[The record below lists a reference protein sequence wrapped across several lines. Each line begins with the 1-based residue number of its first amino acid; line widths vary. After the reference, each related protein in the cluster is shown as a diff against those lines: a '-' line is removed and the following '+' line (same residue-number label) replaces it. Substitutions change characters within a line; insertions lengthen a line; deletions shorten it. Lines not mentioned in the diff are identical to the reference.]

1 MDLEKCCPLPFQNR
15 PMIFGRDLSS
25 RECVSGVR
33 RGHPRT
39 CASLKIN
46 GPRGKGPAD
55 GEENDLFF
63 QNKVGEKHEAG
74 ISLSFSLHSFLRETK
89 RNETNSPDDWQKNQL
104 RRHSTPFYRWTLVL
118 TLSLSPF
125 SSLFF
130 FFFLFF
136 NRSTFIPPRS
146 FPRAQS
152 KDSR

>member
-39 CASLKIN
+39 CASLKIWAT
-46 GPRGKGPAD
+46 RKGTSRWRRERSILPKQSGRKAR
-55 GEENDLFF
+55 
-63 QNKVGEKHEAG
+63 EAG